1 MKRRKIE
8 WEEHETQILG
18 MRERA
23 EEARWETNREEAQRL
38 RRENKSSRGLW
49 LMSSSLL

>member
-23 EEARWETNREEAQRL
+23 EEARWETEIEKKL
-38 RRENKSSRGLW
+38 RG
-49 LMSSSLL
+49 